1 MQLIFTQSEPQ
12 KISDLPANTVFEF
25 DGSTY
30 IKIDDTLGI
39 LNTSANP
46 SLFGSFP
53 AIKVE
58 ANGFD
63 LAAFPLSDTEVKVL
77 GSVKVKL

>member
-30 IKIDDTLGI
+30 IKIDDPRGLTDMSGDTG
-39 LNTSANP
+39 NTS
-46 SLFGSFP
+46 GYP
-53 AIKVE
+53 AIK
-58 ANGFD
+58 AGINGFE
-63 LAAFPLSDTEVKVL
+63 LVSFALPRTSVKVL